1 MRIAICDDEALFL
14 SQLKSKIYEYSNKH
28 NLEPVVDEYTVGS
41 NLIDSNIKYD
51 IIILDYQMDKIDGL
65 ETARQL
71 RNGINEFACIIFLT
85 NYGEISIDAYSV
97 DTYRFVLKS
106 TLWDGLYNALDDY
119 RKRMNTGKSISVKS
133 DGSYIT
139 IDTDEIVFIE
149 SQNRVTSIHLSNN
162 KIIETKTPL
171 SSIFES
177 LPHTDFFRVH
187 KSFIV
192 SFRYITRRDFSSLN
206 VTGYDY
212 EIPVSRK
219 YTADFKEAYYNYLK
233 E

>member
-1 MRIAICDDEALFL
+1 MRIAICDDETLFL
-14 SQLKSKIYEYSNKH
+14 SQLKSKIYEYSNNH

-119 RKRMNTGKSISVKS
+119 RKRMNTGKNISVKS

-149 SQNRVTSIHLSNN
+149 SQNRITSIHLSNN

-219 YTADFKEAYYNYLK
+219 YTADFKELTTII
-233 E
+233 